1 MGCQMG
7 NYIDIMEVYKYLI
20 REAFP
25 EVTEQKDSETKL
37 RLLRLMVYSINI
49 KQRVRRKRKEMG

>member
-1 MGCQMG
+1 MG
-7 NYIDIMEVYKYLI
+7 NYLDIMEVYKYPI

-37 RLLRLMVYSINI
+37 KLLGLMVY
-49 KQRVRRKRKEMG
+49 

>member
-1 MGCQMG
+1 MG